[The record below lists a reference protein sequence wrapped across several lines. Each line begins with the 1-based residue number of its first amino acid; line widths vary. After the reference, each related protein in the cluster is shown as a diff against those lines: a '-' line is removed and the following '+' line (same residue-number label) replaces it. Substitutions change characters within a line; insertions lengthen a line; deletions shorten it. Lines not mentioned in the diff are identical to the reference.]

1 MSRITEAIRSVP
13 WKRVGAI
20 CAVLVALL
28 VPFWGPPLLARLS
41 FFRVRRV
48 VVEGARYISPSDVLD
63 RLGVDTMNSVWE
75 DARVLEGRV
84 ASHPQVRSVTVGRKL
99 PGTLIVY
106 VTENLPV
113 ALIPSAQG
121 LRVVDAAAQ
130 TLPIDPTLLSID
142 LPVVA
147 RADTLVLRLLEDIR
161 VRNPALFQRISDVR
175 RVAGGRFGTGSG
187 SGELRFGLA
196 ALTVRAGQDLSAARF
211 ASILPV
217 ELDLKRRGIRVGEEA
232 PGDTARRRARVVELD
247 LRFRDQVIAR
257 LQ

>member
-13 WKRVGAI
+13 WKRVASI

-28 VPFWGPPLLARLS
+28 VSFWGPPLLARLS

-48 VVEGARYISPSDVLD
+48 VVEGARYVSPSDVLD

-75 DARVLEGRV
+75 DARVLERRV
-84 ASHPQVRSVTVGRKL
+84 ASHPQVRSVTIGRKL

-130 TLPIDPTLLSID
+130 TLPIDPTRLSVD

-161 VRNPALFQRISDVR
+161 VRNPDLFQRISDVR
-175 RVAGGRFGTGSG
+175 RVTGGG
-187 SGELRFGLA
+187 GELRFGLA
-196 ALTVRAGQDLSAARF
+196 ALTVRAGPDLSAARF

-217 ELDLKRRGIRVGEEA
+217 ELDLKRRGIRVGEA
-232 PGDTARRRARVVELD
+232 VPGDTARRRARVMEID